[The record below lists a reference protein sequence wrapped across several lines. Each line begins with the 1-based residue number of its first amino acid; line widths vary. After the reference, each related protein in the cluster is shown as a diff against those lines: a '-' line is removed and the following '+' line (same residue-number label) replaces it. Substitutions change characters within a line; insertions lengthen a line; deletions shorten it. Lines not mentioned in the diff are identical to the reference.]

1 LTDQQYAVLD
11 LGSNSFRLLVARRQ
25 GDLVQIVERVK
36 EKVQLVRGFRD
47 GRLDS
52 AAIAR
57 AEACLRRYA
66 QRLAGVPRDHV
77 AVVGTHALR
86 EGANR
91 TLLIELVQSIFQV
104 SLRILSGDEEAALI
118 FRGVQQ
124 REPPAPSVGRLVI
137 DIGGGSTELAW
148 GRTSVPEG
156 LSSCKQGCVSIA
168 DRCFRSDAAIG
179 PSFDAARGYLAGA
192 LAEAL
197 PGFEPVGAGIE
208 VIGTSGT
215 IDSVQQVLAAN
226 GWSDR
231 EITADGLAR
240 LVDAL
245 FDGRWDAETGLLG
258 LAPERVDTFPAG
270 VALLDGLFRRL
281 ELRSMRYVGAALED
295 GVLHEMLGTTL
306 APRDVR
312 AATLRGLQQRFGI
325 DTRQASRVRTTA
337 LALFDQ
343 AHAWWPSAVRA
354 FVDGVASTNPESAD
368 GHTADASGVRGFAEP
383 SASAGHSPSAGH
395 SASAGQEWRELLA
408 VAAELHELGLA
419 VAARAHHRHGAY
431 LLKHADLR
439 GFSTAERDH
448 LALLVRGHRRGLP
461 ALSFSGGAAR
471 ERRQL
476 VRVVALLRIA
486 AILERSHADGD
497 SPRVQLVASAGPEGD
512 RLAIRLPVGWAE
524 THPLSMREFAWEPQ
538 QLAAVGIRLDV
549 TSV

>member
-1 LTDQQYAVLD
+1 LIEEQYAVLD
-11 LGSNSFRLLVARRQ
+11 LGSNSFRLLIARGQ

-47 GRLDS
+47 GRLDT
-52 AAIAR
+52 AAIGR

-66 QRLAGVPRDHV
+66 QRVAGVPRDRI
-77 AVVGTHALR
+77 AIVGTHALR
-86 EGANR
+86 EGTNR
-91 TLLIELVQSIFQV
+91 AHLIDLVRSILQV
-104 SLRILSGDEEAALI
+104 PLRILSGDEEAALI

-124 REPPAPSVGRLVI
+124 REPPAPGVGRLVI

-168 DRCFRSDAAIG
+168 DRCFRGNAPIG
-179 PSFDAARGYLAGA
+179 LAFEAARAY

-197 PGFEPVGAGIE
+197 PGFEPVGAGVE

-270 VALLDGLFRRL
+270 VALLDSLFRRL
-281 ELRSMRYVGAALED
+281 QVRSMRYVGAALED
-295 GVLHEMLGTTL
+295 GVLHEMLGTAL

-312 AATLRGLQQRFGI
+312 AATLRGMQQRFGI
-325 DTRQASRVRTTA
+325 DLRQAARVRTSA

-343 AHAWWPSAVRA
+343 AHAWWPAAAAAPDGAARAPASSAEGRA
-354 FVDGVASTNPESAD
+354 GTSDAGVST
-368 GHTADASGVRGFAEP
+368 EP
-383 SASAGHSPSAGH
+383 PVF
-395 SASAGQEWRELLA
+395 AGQDWRELLA

-419 VAARAHHRHGAY
+419 VASRAHHRHGAY

-439 GFSTAERDH
+439 GFSTAERDYI
-448 LALLVRGHRRGLP
+448 ALLVRGHRRGLP
-461 ALSFSGGAAR
+461 ALSFSGVAPR
-471 ERRQL
+471 ERRHL
-476 VRVVALLRIA
+476 VRVLALLRIA

-497 SPRVQLVASAGPEGD
+497 SPRAQLEASATPDGD
-512 RLAIRLPVGWAE
+512 RLVLRLPAGWPE

-538 QLAAVGIRLDV
+538 QLAAAGIRLEV
-549 TSV
+549 ASA